1 MESSE
6 HSVQSIRD
14 IENSIQNSVDD
25 VLISNNNSKCGI
37 CNNCNRYQIFFY
49 TGLIIFII
57 IIIIILIIRLK

>member
-25 VLISNNNSKCGI
+25 VLLSNNNSKCGK
-37 CNNCNRYQIFFY
+37 CNVCKILFW

-57 IIIIILIIRLK
+57 AIIIILIVRLKLY